1 MQRRTFLAS
10 GLAAGAAS
18 AVGLRA
24 AVAQRIDRGRISAI
38 TDEIAKSPEEALA
51 FAKQYGLQWLE
62 LREIPHEA
70 TGPKRSYW
78 QLDAEELKAA
88 AQSFKDAGV
97 RISFINTSLLKFG

>member
-24 AVAQRIDRGRISAI
+24 AVARRIDRGRISAI

-70 TGPKRSYW
+70 TGPKRSPTNSTGW
-78 QLDAEELKAA
+78 PARSWS
-88 AQSFKDAGV
+88 QS
-97 RISFINTSLLKFG
+97 NHC